1 MFTSIHASG
10 ILMLYVIQLLFWA
23 KLCSSIESAS
33 CNLHFLAFGD
43 WGKGGIY
50 GDIRQGKQDKRRRRL
65 PGEDGEHED
74 HHNEY
79 TYQLIHA
86 EAMGY
91 YAGNVKKY
99 GFLSNTTPILYHE
112 FGKKKK

>member
-1 MFTSIHASG
+1 MIC
-10 ILMLYVIQLLFWA
+10 IIQFLFWV
-23 KLCSSIESAS
+23 KLCTSIESAS
-33 CNLHFLAFGD
+33 CNLHFFAFGD

-50 GDIRQGKQDKRRRRL
+50 GDIRHEKQDKRRRQL
-65 PGEDGEHED
+65 PDEDGEHED

-91 YAGNVKKY
+91 YAGNVKRY
-99 GFLSNTTPILYHE
+99 SFLSNTKPTQFHV
-112 FGKKKK
+112 FAK